1 MEEDLILMEVLVQ
14 VQFFQQLRQLEEQVE
29 EEIILQDQVEL
40 QVEEEEMLV
49 ALLRLVE
56 QEIHHQ

>member
-1 MEEDLILMEVLVQ
+1 VV
-14 VQFFQQLRQLEEQVE
+14 

-40 QVEEEEMLV
+40 QVEEVEMLV

-56 QEIHHQ
+56 QETYHQ